1 MKELEHLNKFLIS
14 IKKKLNNNKFVS
26 NAPVKVIEKERKKK
40 NDTIEKIKILES
52 RLKNI

>member
-1 MKELEHLNKFLIS
+1 MKELDHLNKFLIS

-26 NAPVKVIEKERKKK
+26 NAPVKVIDMERKKE
-40 NDTIEKIKILES
+40 NDTMEKIKILEN